1 MLILFG
7 FLMNDLIYADD
18 IGEIKYEKKY
28 NYFLQQQQ
36 TKINS

>member
-7 FLMNDLIYADD
+7 FLMNDLIYAAD
-18 IGEIKYEKKY
+18 IGEIKHEQKY

>member
-28 NYFLQQQQ
+28 NYFLQQQ
-36 TKINS
+36 